1 MTLELENV
9 RKVTLEHK
17 LKGTLSDLAQW
28 GHEYLRFLAGGL
40 SEEWCECVSENQSTD
55 YLNSFVDQIVNY
67 MIVHQDEPTAIDLL
81 VEIDQLDR
89 VMPLV
94 DRSNFRRIASYAAAM
109 SRYLTRPE
117 DTEVLNTVYNMYRKM
132 NAYTEAVVI
141 ALQLYSR
148 DKVESLFQECKE
160 KSIRLQMALICARQ
174 KFFIEFG
181 SNEEESDELLEEAN
195 GNMRLSQLYRYTA
208 QELDSMAPKNPKD
221 VLKISATEN
230 SNALLN
236 FASTF
241 VSGLVNCGYGTDD
254 FLTKTDTFMFEQR
267 EDRVISTSAALGLI
281 HLWDHTE
288 GLQEID
294 KYLYSESNYI
304 KAGACIALGIT
315 MCGVKNAFD
324 PALGLLSDHVASPQ
338 KDIAIGAILGL
349 GYAYAGTRREEV
361 KDLLI
366 PILADGEQ
374 LLETQCMT
382 AYALANI
389 FVGSADEDITETM
402 INCLLEIPEESLMEP
417 CVTYLI
423 LSIGCMFLGCQ
434 EAADTLLDATQAL
447 SPVIRRYTEI
457 VVRSCAFAGTGNVI
471 TIQNFFHCIAETDLE
486 ENDETNDEEEKKSE
500 PTKPKVLNWKMAAV
514 LGIGLVAVG
523 EPLGMEMAKRSII
536 HVLLADTVSKSKD
549 SMSGRSAVP
558 LVYALLSAGDPNM
571 PVVETLNR
579 LAHDSDELTA
589 RNSILALGLVSAGS
603 NNARVMTKLRNLASY
618 YHKNKIN
625 AFIVH
630 LAMGLCSMGKGH
642 LTVSPLLH
650 DNTTVSPTSLV
661 GLLGFLHS
669 FFDFT
674 KTILDKYHYMFFSI
688 TPSIAPRLVLSVNE
702 SMEPVPSIQVRVGL
716 PVDTVAVPGKPK
728 SMTGF
733 QTHATPVL
741 LSSTDRVELAD
752 TQCRAVSPYI
762 EGIFVVEKKI
772 TEA

>member
-1 MTLELENV
+1 
-9 RKVTLEHK
+9 
-17 LKGTLSDLAQW
+17 
-28 GHEYLRFLAGGL
+28 
-40 SEEWCECVSENQSTD
+40 
-55 YLNSFVDQIVNY
+55 
-67 MIVHQDEPTAIDLL
+67 
-81 VEIDQLDR
+81 
-89 VMPLV
+89 
-94 DRSNFRRIASYAAAM
+94 
-109 SRYLTRPE
+109 
-117 DTEVLNTVYNMYRKM
+117 
-132 NAYTEAVVI
+132 
-141 ALQLYSR
+141 
-148 DKVESLFQECKE
+148 
-160 KSIRLQMALICARQ
+160 
-174 KFFIEFG
+174 
-181 SNEEESDELLEEAN
+181 
-195 GNMRLSQLYRYTA
+195 
-208 QELDSMAPKNPKD
+208 
-221 VLKISATEN
+221 
-230 SNALLN
+230 
-236 FASTF
+236 
-241 VSGLVNCGYGTDD
+241 
-254 FLTKTDTFMFEQR
+254 
-267 EDRVISTSAALGLI
+267 
-281 HLWDHTE
+281 
-288 GLQEID
+288 
-294 KYLYSESNYI
+294 
-304 KAGACIALGIT
+304 
-315 MCGVKNAFD
+315 
-324 PALGLLSDHVASPQ
+324 
-338 KDIAIGAILGL
+338 
-349 GYAYAGTRREEV
+349 
-361 KDLLI
+361 
-366 PILADGEQ
+366 
-374 LLETQCMT
+374 
-382 AYALANI
+382 
-389 FVGSADEDITETM
+389 
-402 INCLLEIPEESLMEP
+402 
-417 CVTYLI
+417 
-423 LSIGCMFLGCQ
+423 
-434 EAADTLLDATQAL
+434 
-447 SPVIRRYTEI
+447 
-457 VVRSCAFAGTGNVI
+457 
-471 TIQNFFHCIAETDLE
+471 
-486 ENDETNDEEEKKSE
+486 
-500 PTKPKVLNWKMAAV
+500 MAAV